1 MHYHGPIVRP
11 QTDADSIFVEV
22 TVGCTHNNCT
32 FCNFYD
38 GYPFRV
44 APLSQVEADLQEAA
58 ANFPHAKKVWAS
70 GGNPFALSVNKL
82 ATLAKLFKKYLP
94 EAIISTYARVD
105 DITSK
110 SVDDLKMLRELGFE
124 ILVLGIETGDDDVLT
139 HVKKGYTSKDIL
151 RECKKIES
159 AGIAWRVIYLGGL
172 AGEGK
177 CVESAKRTAA
187 VLNELHPFNMMLTT
201 VAVLRGTE
209 LYNEMQQGKW
219 VEAGEKERLMEFRTL
234 LAELKNPINVYSVT
248 STVSFPFV
256 VDLPEGKK
264 EILRHLDDEIASVTE
279 DYDNMVRASRARMT
293 SV

>member
-82 ATLAKLFKKYLP
+82 ATLAKFFKKYLP

-110 SVDDLKMLRELGFE
+110 SVDDLKTMNMTEEHVKQFGMREKFAVHEGFASKILQAETKTLYAYNTTQFTDYDKYESSIFDPQAKAAYREEMFPKQCAAAYELGKNL
-124 ILVLGIETGDDDVLT
+124 LV
-139 HVKKGYTSKDIL
+139 
-151 RECKKIES
+151 
-159 AGIAWRVIYLGGL
+159 
-172 AGEGK
+172 
-177 CVESAKRTAA
+177 
-187 VLNELHPFNMMLTT
+187 
-201 VAVLRGTE
+201 
-209 LYNEMQQGKW
+209 
-219 VEAGEKERLMEFRTL
+219 
-234 LAELKNPINVYSVT
+234 
-248 STVSFPFV
+248 
-256 VDLPEGKK
+256 
-264 EILRHLDDEIASVTE
+264 
-279 DYDNMVRASRARMT
+279 
-293 SV
+293 

>member
-110 SVDDLKMLRELGFE
+110 SVDDLKTMNMTEEHVKQFGMREKFAVHEGFASKILQAETKTLYAYNTTQFSDYAKYESSIFDPQAKAAYREEMFPQQCAAAYELGKS
-124 ILVLGIETGDDDVLT
+124 LLG
-139 HVKKGYTSKDIL
+139 S
-151 RECKKIES
+151 
-159 AGIAWRVIYLGGL
+159 
-172 AGEGK
+172 
-177 CVESAKRTAA
+177 
-187 VLNELHPFNMMLTT
+187 
-201 VAVLRGTE
+201 
-209 LYNEMQQGKW
+209 
-219 VEAGEKERLMEFRTL
+219 
-234 LAELKNPINVYSVT
+234 
-248 STVSFPFV
+248 
-256 VDLPEGKK
+256 
-264 EILRHLDDEIASVTE
+264 
-279 DYDNMVRASRARMT
+279 
-293 SV
+293 

>member
-110 SVDDLKMLRELGFE
+110 SVDDLKTMNMTEEHVKQFGMREKFAVHEGFASKILQAETKTLYAYNTTQFTDYDKYESSIFDPQAKAAYREEMFPQQCAAAYELGKS
-124 ILVLGIETGDDDVLT
+124 LLG
-139 HVKKGYTSKDIL
+139 S
-151 RECKKIES
+151 
-159 AGIAWRVIYLGGL
+159 
-172 AGEGK
+172 
-177 CVESAKRTAA
+177 
-187 VLNELHPFNMMLTT
+187 
-201 VAVLRGTE
+201 
-209 LYNEMQQGKW
+209 
-219 VEAGEKERLMEFRTL
+219 
-234 LAELKNPINVYSVT
+234 
-248 STVSFPFV
+248 
-256 VDLPEGKK
+256 
-264 EILRHLDDEIASVTE
+264 
-279 DYDNMVRASRARMT
+279 
-293 SV
+293 

>member
-44 APLSQVEADLQEAA
+44 APLSPVEADLQEAA

-124 ILVLGIETGDDDVLT
+124 ILVLGIETGDDD
-139 HVKKGYTSKDIL
+139 
-151 RECKKIES
+151 
-159 AGIAWRVIYLGGL
+159 
-172 AGEGK
+172 
-177 CVESAKRTAA
+177 